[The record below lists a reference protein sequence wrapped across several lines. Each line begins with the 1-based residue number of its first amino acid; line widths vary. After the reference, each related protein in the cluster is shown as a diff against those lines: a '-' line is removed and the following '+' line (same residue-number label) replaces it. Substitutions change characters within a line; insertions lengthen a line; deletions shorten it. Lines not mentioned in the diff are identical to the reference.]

1 MLWRG
6 NQFDKLMLEIHP
18 RGGCN
23 GESNHSQSSVT
34 LRSIPGLV
42 YYLPPGM
49 HSHHTEKKMNQ
60 IQIFSIVKNVI
71 NFHKGLQV
79 ARVTSLRI
87 ACKLYMVWESI
98 ICLLV
103 CSIHTYGKLDQGHLG
118 MLDP

>member
-1 MLWRG
+1 MENPIILNHLSRCAPS
-6 NQFDKLMLEIHP
+6 LVSSIICLLVCIH
-18 RGGCN
+18 
-23 GESNHSQSSVT
+23 
-34 LRSIPGLV
+34 I
-42 YYLPPGM
+42 
-49 HSHHTEKKMNQ
+49 HTHEKKMNQ
-60 IQIFSIVKNVI
+60 IKIFSIVKNVI